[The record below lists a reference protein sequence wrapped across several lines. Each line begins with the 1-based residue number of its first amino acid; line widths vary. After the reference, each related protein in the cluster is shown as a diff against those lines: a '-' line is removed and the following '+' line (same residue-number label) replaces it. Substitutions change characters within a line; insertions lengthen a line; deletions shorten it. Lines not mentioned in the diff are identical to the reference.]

1 MANCLLGYYVI
12 AILLAV
18 ITALVTIFHHQI
30 VEKLTPAAHW
40 IKRLVLSHFLSV
52 PLVLFG
58 PGFAVIFLD

>member
-1 MANCLLGYYVI
+1 VI

-40 IKRLVLSHFLSV
+40 IKRLVLSYFLSV

-58 PGFAVIFLD
+58 PGFAVIFLG

>member
-1 MANCLLGYYVI
+1 MANHLLGYYVI

-40 IKRLVLSHFLSV
+40 IKRSVLSCILS
-52 PLVLFG
+52 
-58 PGFAVIFLD
+58 LD